1 MEVKVHGWPAADQ
14 QPSSIHG
21 NPHGNPRATRIG
33 PDRPKM
39 YGVSA
44 GTLPLERLLYH
55 RYTGTM
61 YGVLRSHTCTLYNSY
76 IYLQCTGQLHRTGV
90 QLLAQRNGHRFAT
103 APANRRSLQPAVCLM
118 LITSRPCRTV
128 PYHIV
133 PYNIV
138 RNMWLGGDGGR
149 WLADINRGYHL

>member
-1 MEVKVHGWPAADQ
+1 MAGQPPINSRVLASMEIPMATHGPLGSDQ
-14 QPSSIHG
+14 ID
-21 NPHGNPRATRIG
+21 PRCL
-33 PDRPKM
+33 